1 MDKSGSWSQTWKH
14 VPPWLA
20 AGPGA
25 AKERE
30 RKMQTIGLRV
40 SILATALLAVATSI
54 PPMLAQE
61 GRPPVGRV
69 AYHFVAR
76 LLQSSPSGPFFVIGY
91 VNFLDGVSAPLFDG
105 APREKT
111 AVMTLRSDLFS
122 AAPLFNGNVVVL
134 NWPSA
139 PAPVVKFYLNNSP
152 NQDWN
157 QPDSFSSGPLI
168 GSFSARVG
176 QIVIT
181 GFSATAPGGTTAVV
195 TYSYDWVSTRDFSLG
210 GKMYNLGRLSP
221 GGGTISNYVSAEPV
235 KTTVSGFPTALT
247 SAGTSFVIGPEGKD

>member
-14 VPPWLA
+14 VTPWPA

-25 AKERE
+25 TKERE

-40 SILATALLAVATSI
+40 SILATALLALAVSI

-76 LLQSSPSGPFFVIGY
+76 LLQSPTGTFFVIGY

-105 APREKT
+105 APGEKT
-111 AVMTLRSDLFS
+111 ALMTFRSDVFS

-134 NWPSA
+134 NWPPA

-157 QPDSFSSGPLI
+157 QPDSFSGGQLI

-181 GFSATAPGGTTAVV
+181 GTTAVV
-195 TYSYDWVSTRDFSLG
+195 TYSYDWVSPQHFSLG
-210 GKMYNLGRLSP
+210 GKMVNLGRLSP
-221 GGGTISNYVSAEPV
+221 GGGTISNYVSTVPV
-235 KTTVSGFPTALT
+235 STTVLGFPGWIELA
-247 SAGTSFVIGPEGKD
+247 SAGTSFVIGSGSKD

>member
-1 MDKSGSWSQTWKH
+1 MDKSASWSQTWKH
-14 VPPWLA
+14 VTPWPA

-25 AKERE
+25 TKERE

-40 SILATALLAVATSI
+40 SILATALLALAVSI

-76 LLQSSPSGPFFVIGY
+76 LLQSPTGTFFVIGY

-105 APREKT
+105 APGEKT
-111 AVMTLRSDLFS
+111 ALMTFRSDVFS
-122 AAPLFNGNVVVL
+122 APPLFNGNVVGL

-157 QPDSFSSGPLI
+157 QPDSFSGGQLI

-181 GFSATAPGGTTAVV
+181 GTTAVV
-195 TYSYDWVSTRDFSLG
+195 TYSYDWVSTQNFSLG
-210 GKMYNLGRLSP
+210 GKMVNLGRLSP
-221 GGGTISNYVSAEPV
+221 GGGTISNYVSTVPV
-235 KTTVSGFPTALT
+235 PTTVSGFPTALT
-247 SAGTSFVIGPEGKD
+247 SAGTSFVIGQ